1 MTRNVLANCLGARL
15 CRAGVLAMVSAA
27 AFSSVAM
34 PQSPKKSADEE
45 IQALDRRS
53 MELLKNNLNKH
64 GEAQSLA
71 QQALDVAERVAGGD
85 SVVVAQRLDNL
96 AFTIRIQHRYDEAAP
111 LVARALSIREKL
123 FGSDSPD
130 LCQSLTNVAVLH
142 ELKRE
147 LALAQRSLSRC
158 LSLQERAF
166 GSDHPTVGHTLH
178 MLAKLYRQAG
188 RREEAEEL
196 GNRAVQILG
205 PEHPAMV
212 IAAYQNGQRERDR
225 TFFSQLSDYRWI
237 GLRIDLDRTP
247 QQMTLLGEATFNNG
261 LWTLFEAELVRE
273 PGKWKVNGLLSPP
286 IHWKVL
292 PSSPQ

>member
-1 MTRNVLANCLGARL
+1 MSRNVLANCLSARI
-15 CRAGVLAMVSAA
+15 CRAGVLAMVCAVA
-27 AFSSVAM
+27 LSSVAT
-34 PQSPKKSADEE
+34 PQPREKSTDEE

-53 MELLKNNLNKH
+53 VELLKNNLNRH

-71 QQALDVAERVAGGD
+71 RQALDIAERISGGD

-111 LVARALSIREKL
+111 LVDRALAIREKL

-142 ELKRE
+142 ELRRE
-147 LALAQRSLSRC
+147 LAAAQRSLSRC

-166 GSDHPTVGHTLH
+166 GSDHPAVGHTLH
-178 MLAKLYRQAG
+178 MLARLYRQAG

-225 TFFSQLSDYRWI
+225 TFFSQISDYRWT
-237 GLRIDLDRTP
+237 GLRVDLDRAP

-261 LWTLFEAELVRE
+261 LWTLFEVELVRE
-273 PGKWKVNGLLSPP
+273 PGKWKVNSLLSLP